1 MHKLKIF
8 KTILNDEFFEN
19 PHTQE
24 VLTQGNGFETNCITR
39 IINLHKHDKLFS
51 NEYDRMILGIVLKA
65 VRGGEIPNQTEETM
79 TDILIK
85 RLNLTGY
92 E

>member
-1 MHKLKIF
+1 
-8 KTILNDEFFEN
+8 
-19 PHTQE
+19 
-24 VLTQGNGFETNCITR
+24 
-39 IINLHKHDKLFS
+39 
-51 NEYDRMILGIVLKA
+51 MILGIVLKA